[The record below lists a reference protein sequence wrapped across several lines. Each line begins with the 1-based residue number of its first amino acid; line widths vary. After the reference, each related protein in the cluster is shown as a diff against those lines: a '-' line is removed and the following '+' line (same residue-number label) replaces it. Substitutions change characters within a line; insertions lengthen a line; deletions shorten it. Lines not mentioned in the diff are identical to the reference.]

1 MDQDRLQG
9 AAHQWKWLL
18 RSAGMASIAAGTLVL
33 GAASQAPV
41 PAMALPTAE
50 TSTNQLPAPPA
61 NGVIG
66 FVVYHFAPSV
76 IQGKDACPDGPA
88 MKNREIFLNTLS
100 PDERERI
107 QKKEN
112 EAEFNQRWRASLMH
126 SDGSNICSQYSQFP
140 ERPLLRTV
148 QSKFAW
154 GLDLDGDEGDGRS
167 NPDGCAH
174 DNFTS
179 PDGAKG
185 IDNQAYRAM
194 GCTLEWRG
202 VSGDQGDI
210 VRGLDGFLSSG
221 EFTQVLL
228 LRGVDSLVNDN
239 DVEII
244 YGNTPDR
251 PVVDSA
257 GKFVWNASFTVSD
270 KFPRERNVLHGKIV
284 NGVLTTNEQDI
295 KLTQTWGQSAQRDLR
310 GIRSRWDLRDGRL
323 RLKFQPDGT
332 LKGMVGGYQ
341 PIDHVGISPQL
352 GGMGS
357 AMVAGID
364 CAGEYNTIKKLAD
377 GLRDPKTGQCMGIS
391 TAIEMFAVP
400 AFVND
405 VPGVQKQ
412 KVASR

>member
-1 MDQDRLQG
+1 MRQAGHGLRC
-9 AAHQWKWLL
+9 WLL
-18 RSAGMASIAAGTLVL
+18 RRTGLASLATGVL
-33 GAASQAPV
+33 AIGAASEAPV
-41 PAMALPTAE
+41 STLSPAVAAPTAG
-50 TSTNQLPAPPA
+50 QLPAPPA
-61 NGVIG
+61 NGVMG
-66 FVVYHFAPSV
+66 FVVHHFAPPV
-76 IQGKDACPDGPA
+76 IQGKDACPDGLA
-88 MKNREIFLNTLS
+88 MKNREIFLNSL
-100 PDERERI
+100 PPEERERI

-112 EAEFNQRWRASLMH
+112 EAEFNQRWRTSLMH
-126 SDGSNICSQYSQFP
+126 ADGSNICSQYSQFP

-154 GLDLDGDEGDGRS
+154 GLNLDGDEGDGRA

-174 DNFTS
+174 ENFTS
-179 PDGAKG
+179 PGGEKG
-185 IDNQAYRAM
+185 VDNQTYRAM

-210 VRGLDGFLSSG
+210 VRGLDGFLASG
-221 EFTQVLL
+221 EFTQVIL

-251 PVVDSA
+251 PVADPS
-257 GKFVWNASFTVSD
+257 GKFIWNASFTISD
-270 KFPRERNVLHGKIV
+270 KFPRERNVLHGRIV
-284 NGVLTTNEQDI
+284 NGVLTTNTQDI

-310 GIRSRWDLRDGRL
+310 GIRSRWDLRRARL
-323 RLKFQPDGT
+323 RLTFQPDGT
-332 LKGMVGGYQ
+332 LKGLVGGYQ

-364 CAGEYNTIKKLAD
+364 CAGAYNTVKKLAD
-377 GLRDPKTGQCMGIS
+377 GLKDPKTGQCMGIS
-391 TAIEMFAVP
+391 TAIELSTVP

-405 VPGVQKQ
+405 VPARDKP
-412 KVASR
+412 KVAAR